1 MNTATAR
8 AMQCP
13 VSAYDADVPTVRKTK
28 QRTVVVDDELW
39 ADCHLIARARRTRV
53 SDVIRAKLLEFR
65 DENADLLAEVK
76 AATPADA
83 HEKG

>member
-1 MNTATAR
+1 
-8 AMQCP
+8 MQCP

-39 ADCHLIARARRTRV
+39 ADCHAIARARRTRV

-65 DENADLLAEVK
+65 DENADLLAEIK
-76 AATPADA
+76 AEDA
-83 HEKG
+83 HRPTAEQQERAQ